1 MRIIEITAAELA
13 DRLVES
19 GTKFEMEPD
28 RIIWPNGTTTKKS
41 SPSRKKGKKNPPA
54 AHSKH
59 GLYGT
64 IVAQFGNKKVKQAS
78 TATSTVVSSDVITI
92 ESSNSSVDQSSS
104 AASPEKTKQTRR
116 CKLTSLPQSITLSA
130 RKLIL
135 IYLVVTI

>member
-41 SPSRKKGKKNPPA
+41 SPSRKKGKKNTPA

-64 IVAQFGNKKVKQAS
+64 IVAQFGNKKVKQSS

-116 CKLTSLPQSITLSA
+116 CKLMCLPQSITLSA
-130 RKLIL
+130 RKLIR